1 MQLLRLR
8 EPNMRKKEYHE
19 KLKKLE
25 ETGLEVIAEK
35 VGSTAKKEKSP
46 QDILRKIL
54 LENTKSIS
62 PLESAESTTL
72 MLFKGASSGSRA

>member
-1 MQLLRLR
+1 
-8 EPNMRKKEYHE
+8 MRKKEYHE

-25 ETGLEVIAEK
+25 ETHLDVIAER
-35 VGSTAKKEKSP
+35 GATAKKEKSP

-62 PLESAESTTL
+62 PLESAESTSL
-72 MLFKGASSGSRA
+72 MVFKGSSSGSRA

>member
-25 ETGLEVIAEK
+25 ETELEVIAEK
-35 VGSTAKKEKSP
+35 VGSTGKKEKSP

-62 PLESAESTTL
+62 PLECAESTTL

>member
-1 MQLLRLR
+1 
-8 EPNMRKKEYHE
+8 MRKKEYHE

-25 ETGLEVIAEK
+25 ETELEVIAEK
-35 VGSTAKKEKSP
+35 VGSTGKKEKSP

-62 PLESAESTTL
+62 PLECAESTTL